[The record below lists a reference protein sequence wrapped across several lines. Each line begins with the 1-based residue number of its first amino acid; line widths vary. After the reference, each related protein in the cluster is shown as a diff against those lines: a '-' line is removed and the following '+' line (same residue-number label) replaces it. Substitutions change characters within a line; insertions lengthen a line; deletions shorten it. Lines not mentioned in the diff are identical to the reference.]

1 MAKKT
6 TITLQDGTVVDCGL
20 KEHNDMIQAL
30 KNKNPKQVAISCAK
44 LLLSSDALMRDL
56 TQKLNCHRG
65 EVKRL
70 PHGSER
76 TWDGD
81 FRKEVNNE
89 I

>member
-20 KEHNDMIQAL
+20 KEHNDMMQAL

-56 TQKLNCHRG
+56 TQKLRSI
-65 EVKRL
+65 KRN
-70 PHGSER
+70 GSER
-76 TWDGD
+76 TWDGE
-81 FRKEVNNE
+81 FRKE
-89 I
+89 IK